1 MNAEPLNGERL
12 RIVKGNNDMKKILVV
27 DNHPVMLKFVTNLLG
42 DKGHQVLTAPDGLS
56 AIEILKTYIPDVIFI
71 DLIMPNISGEKL
83 CRIIRSMPK
92 LKNAFL
98 VILSAIAA
106 EETATC
112 VDYGA
117 DACIAK
123 GPFNKM
129 GKHILS
135 VLDHI
140 DLERGDDLKSKIIGI
155 EDIYEREITEEL
167 LAAKR
172 HYETTLNHVSEGLLE
187 LTLESK
193 IVYANHAAI
202 AIIGIPEEMLLSSD
216 FALLFN
222 TIQYKK
228 FKSLLKE
235 ANDTH
240 RTIALDSPVELN
252 NKLVSLKIIPV
263 KDDDHSPI
271 LVILSDVSRRKQ
283 LEAQLQ
289 RAQKMEAVGT
299 LAGGVAHDLNNI
311 LSGIV
316 SYPDMLL
323 MQIPEDSPLRKP
335 IVTMQESGEKAA
347 VVVQDLLTL
356 ARRGVATM
364 EVVNL
369 NNIIVAYLKSPEH
382 EKIKSFHPG
391 IEVKTNLEADLLN
404 TLGSP
409 VHLSKT
415 AMNLV
420 SNAAEAMA
428 NGGNIFIS
436 TENCYIDRPISGY
449 DCVEEGDYIILRVSD
464 SGIGISSKDID
475 RIFEPFYTKKVMGRS
490 GTGLGMA
497 VVWGTV
503 KDHNGYIDV
512 QSIKGKGT
520 TFTLYFPVSRQE
532 IAKEKTLL
540 PIEDYMGKGESILVV
555 DDVRVQREIAFTML
569 TTLGYTVNT
578 VASGEEAVVYLK
590 EHTVDLIVLDM
601 IMDPGINGRETYEKI
616 LKIHPNQKA
625 IIVSGFAETDD
636 VKETHKL
643 GAGKYIRKPFTLE
656 KIGLAVKEE
665 LEK

>member
-1 MNAEPLNGERL
+1 
-12 RIVKGNNDMKKILVV
+12 MKRILVV
-27 DNHPVMLKFVTNLLG
+27 DNHPVMLKFMSNLLG
-42 DKGHQVLTAPDGLS
+42 NKGHQILTAPDGLS
-56 AIEILKTYIPDVIFI
+56 ALEILKTYTPDVIFI
-71 DLIMPNISGEKL
+71 DLVMPNISGEKL

-98 VILSAIAA
+98 VILSAIVA
-106 EETATC
+106 EE
-112 VDYGA
+112 GA
-117 DACIAK
+117 SCTDHGVDACIAK

-129 GKHILS
+129 GKHVLS
-135 VLDHI
+135 VLDHL
-140 DLERGDDLKSKIIGI
+140 DLGRGDDLQGKIIGK
-155 EDIYEREITEEL
+155 EDINEREITKEL
-167 LAAKR
+167 LATRR
-172 HYETTLNHVSEGLLE
+172 HYETTLNHMSEGLLE

-193 IVYANHAAI
+193 IVYANPAAL

-216 FALLFN
+216 FAKLFN

-228 FKSLLKE
+228 IKNLLEE

-240 RTIALDSPVELN
+240 RNIALDSPAELN

-263 KDDDHSPI
+263 KDDDHSPV

-316 SYPDMLL
+316 TYPDLLL

-347 VVVQDLLTL
+347 VIVQDLLTL
-356 ARRGVATM
+356 ARRGIATM
-364 EVVNL
+364 EVVNI
-369 NNIIVAYLKSPEH
+369 NDIITAYLKSPEH
-382 EKIKSFHPG
+382 EKIKSFHPNV
-391 IEVKTNLEADLLN
+391 EVETNLEAELLN
-404 TLGSP
+404 ISGSP

-415 AMNLV
+415 VMNLV
-420 SNAAEAMA
+420 FNAAEAMA
-428 NGGNIFIS
+428 DGGKIFIS

-449 DCVEEGDYIILRVSD
+449 DFVEEGDYIILRVSD

-512 QSIKGKGT
+512 KSIKGKWT

-540 PIEDYMGKGESILVV
+540 PMEDYMGKGESILVV
-555 DDVRVQREIAFTML
+555 DDVKVQREIAFTIL
-569 TTLGYTVNT
+569 TTLNYMVDTA
-578 VASGEEAVVYLK
+578 ASGEEAVVYLK
-590 EHTVDLIVLDM
+590 EHAVDLIILDM

-625 IIVSGFAETDD
+625 IIFSGFAETDD
-636 VKETHKL
+636 VKETQKL
-643 GAGKYIRKPFTLE
+643 GAGKYIRKPVRLE